1 MEKFS
6 IVVEDSRG
14 VSSTPNLV
22 VHLALVNS
30 VSNVPLRYGAD
41 HRFDV
46 LFCFICAGYNPDGEV
61 ISLHPAL
68 TPSTIEFDIIIY
80 IRKQFV

>member
-1 MEKFS
+1 M
-6 IVVEDSRG
+6 VEDFRG

-22 VHLALVNS
+22 VHHLALMNS

-68 TPSTIEFDIIIY
+68 TPSTIEFEIIIY